1 MSSAINICSAA
12 LLQLGKSPISSF
24 EEPGD
29 LARICANIYPFE
41 RDSILREHI
50 WNCAVKR
57 VVLAPL
63 AGAPVFGYRTQFA
76 LPGDF
81 LRLVS
86 VGDVYVDRAS
96 VTDSWRVMGRNIM
109 APGSALSIEY
119 VWRNE
124 DESTWDAK
132 LQELMIARMLWKLA
146 YPLTQSTSLRDELKS
161 EYKELART
169 ARSIDSQED
178 PSQSLSD
185 DFTLLTGRE

>member
-29 LARICANIYPFE
+29 LARICANLYPFE

-50 WNCAVKR
+50 WNCALKR

-63 AGAPVFGYRTQFA
+63 VASPVFGYASQFA
-76 LPGDF
+76 LPGDC

-86 VGDVYVDRAS
+86 VGDTRVDEAPQ
-96 VTDSWRVMGRNIM
+96 VTSWRVIGRNIL
-109 APGSALSIEY
+109 AAGSALSIEY

-161 EYKELART
+161 EYMALART
-169 ARSIDSQED
+169 ARSLDSQED

-185 DFTLLTGRE
+185 DYTLITGRY